1 MLKLDIEFTIMASL
15 LTASLVP
22 LYIYREKIFSFK
34 YKTGKLELF
43 LQDIKIHLNKNH
55 PKISFDY
62 SIVEK
67 AKKEKDIRIT
77 ETLIV
82 EDMVK
87 QFYNYEYEKNTQKA
101 VSKDKVWT
109 GYEEKSITNP
119 KLPSDWKER
128 REVAWNREEK
138 KCNRCGSSINLEDV
152 STTFAKDIDKGGG
165 YNFENIIILCQD
177 CNKVLHNTNQ
187 ISTLASLNL
196 HDKLMVFVQS

>member
-1 MLKLDIEFTIMASL
+1 MILDIQFTIVASL
-15 LTASLVP
+15 LTACLIP

-43 LQDIKIHLNKNH
+43 LQDLKIHLKQNH

-77 ETLIV
+77 QTLIV

-87 QFYNYEYEKNTQKA
+87 QFYNYKYEKNTQKA
-101 VSKDKVWT
+101 ISKEKIWP
-109 GYEEKSITNP
+109 GYEEKSLSNP
-119 KLPSDWKER
+119 KIPSDWKER
-128 REVAWNREEK
+128 RELAWSREKK
-138 KCNRCGSSINLEDV
+138 KCNRCGNSIKLDDAH
-152 STTFAKDIDKGGG
+152 TTFAKDIDRGGG

-187 ISTLASLNL
+187 KSTLASLNL
-196 HDKLMVFVQS
+196 NDNLMVFVQS